1 MYGSLLIHYTLLP
14 KLMNIT
20 NKLCSS
26 TTLTIQ
32 ISDSGLYTAIQVPTT
47 LPIPTVD
54 GVLDEKIGGYAE
66 KDSLL
71 FGDTETWSHSWTNFE
86 DNLVV
91 WGAVWSPA
99 TNRLYVAVEVTDDS
113 TGTFD
118 DTDPNDQNY
127 YPWNNES
134 IEFLLMATIAVESI
148 EIDMIL
154 HNSGEFPDRMFD
166 I

>member
-1 MYGSLLIHYTLLP
+1 MY
-14 KLMNIT
+14 
-20 NKLCSS
+20 
-26 TTLTIQ
+26 TI
-32 ISDSGLYTAIQVPTT
+32 IQVPTT

-54 GVLDEKIGGYAE
+54 GVLDEKIWGYAE
-66 KDSLL
+66 KDSLV
-71 FGDTETWSHSWTNFE
+71 FGDTESWSQPWTNFE

-91 WGAVWSPA
+91 WRVVWSPA

-134 IEFLLMATIAVESI
+134 IEFLLMATTAVESI